1 VMATVATLSF
11 RSCRFSAS
19 HEVSDMFV
27 DLPGSWPPED
37 PQPDPRQRRLSVRE
51 QKVLI
56 WLLGVNVLLL
66 LIVPIGGA
74 TLVQFL
80 VGIH

>member
-1 VMATVATLSF
+1 
-11 RSCRFSAS
+11 
-19 HEVSDMFV
+19 MFV

-37 PQPDPRQRRLSVRE
+37 PQPEPPPRRLSVGE

-66 LIVPIGGA
+66 LIAPVGGA
-74 TLVQFL
+74 TLVQLL
-80 VGIH
+80 VGIF